1 MRVLLESSCMLDC
14 WMLCCLLSQAVSA
27 VRWSVEQCTARWI
40 VEWCAEGCPR
50 LSLLSAGAWNGV
62 LPTVCWRRSKAVS
75 AVCRS
80 PRWSVKQCT
89 PGLLEQCTPSL
100 SLLSAGVFAGV
111 WNSVLQGCLCCLLE
125 CGTVYCARVC
135 WTGRFQCWRVHDSNQ
150 GLTPAPSILG
160 YALMGH
166 ECLSCAVFL
175 TVLLPRE
182 VGIRAVVWKFAEL
195 EDCNAVHD
203 SNQGLTPAPSML
215 GYAFMGHECLSWVP
229 PPVVVRESRC

>member
-1 MRVLLESSCMLDC
+1 
-14 WMLCCLLSQAVSA
+14 
-27 VRWSVEQCTARWI
+27 
-40 VEWCAEGCPR
+40 
-50 LSLLSAGAWNGV
+50 
-62 LPTVCWRRSKAVS
+62 
-75 AVCRS
+75 
-80 PRWSVKQCT
+80 
-89 PGLLEQCTPSL
+89 
-100 SLLSAGVFAGV
+100 
-111 WNSVLQGCLCCLLE
+111 
-125 CGTVYCARVC
+125 
-135 WTGRFQCWRVHDSNQ
+135 
-150 GLTPAPSILG
+150 
-160 YALMGH
+160 MGH